1 MSEILV
7 VVSRVK
13 KIAKEMGVRT
23 GADAIEKLS
32 QMVEAKLKAGAEKV
46 KTAGKKT
53 IGAMDVE

>member
-1 MSEILV
+1 MSETLV

-13 KIAKEMGVRT
+13 KMAKEMGVRT

-32 QMVEAKLKAGAEKV
+32 QMVEAKVKAGAEKA

-53 IGAMDVE
+53 IQAMDVE